1 METNGE
7 NSNLQIH
14 HEYHSDVGNSS
25 SSSPK
30 ITFQHSTSTE
40 HSSNKQLIPLHTRN
54 QTINSVGESKY
65 INSKIVLFIQMQPCD
80 TTLYDWLRYRDIT
93 IIEETSD
100 EIRTIFYSLNDLG
113 QHQCWNIFKQLLTAV
128 EVKIK
133 FCQNLL
139 FDFLHSSI
147 FIPDHLF
154 IGI

>member
-14 HEYHSDVGNSS
+14 HEYHSDVANSS
-25 SSSPK
+25 LSSSK
-30 ITFQHSTSTE
+30 IPFQHSTSTE

-54 QTINSVGESKY
+54 QTINSVVESKY

-80 TTLYDWLRYRDIT
+80 TTLYDWLRYRDAT
-93 IIEETSD
+93 IIEETSN
-100 EIRTIFYSLNDLG
+100 EIRTEFYSLTVIG

-133 FCQNLL
+133 F
-139 FDFLHSSI
+139 S
-147 FIPDHLF
+147 
-154 IGI
+154 